1 MPMELI
7 VKEPAMQSIT
17 FNFDE
22 LKREIGEALEKYRGL
37 VYTDATI
44 KDAKADRAALNKFKD
59 ALETKRKEVKKRLMI
74 PYDDFAGQVKVL
86 TGLIDF
92 PLNEIDKQVKAY
104 EEKKKEERLAA
115 LRKFYDFL
123 MDGYDFYQSVLPF
136 EKAIVLKKEMLN
148 ASVNEKAAE
157 GLLQDVL
164 EKCKAD
170 LNAIAALETGA
181 NEPALI
187 DYYKTCFDVN
197 AVIKKAQDIKSAA
210 EAKKLQEEK
219 TPSPPSRNCAER
231 NDAAIPASAE
241 SSSEIASESEAI
253 HPPFPEPVIQID
265 FRVWGTKEQ
274 LHALQTYLK
283 ENGIK
288 YGAVK

>member
-22 LKREIGEALEKYRGL
+22 LKAEIGEALEKYKGL

-44 KDAKADRAALNKFKD
+44 KDAKSDRAALNKFKD
-59 ALETKRKEVKKRLMI
+59 ALETKRKEIKKRSMI
-74 PYDDFAGQVKVL
+74 PYEAFAEQVKVL

-104 EEKKKEERLAA
+104 EEKKKAERLDA
-115 LRKFYDFL
+115 LRKFYEFL
-123 MDGYDFYQSVLPF
+123 WNGYDFYQNVLPF
-136 EKAIVLKKEMLN
+136 EKAIALKKEMQN
-148 ASVNEKAAE
+148 ASVKEKAAE

-164 EKCKAD
+164 EKCKSD
-170 LNAIAALETGA
+170 LNAIAALETGV

-187 DYYKTCFDVN
+187 DYYKTCYDIN
-197 AVIKKAQDIKSAA
+197 SVIRKAQDIKSAA
-210 EAKKLQEEK
+210 EAKKRQEEK
-219 TPSPPSRNCAER
+219 AAPAIVQSPIYKPEDEPAQISVSETAE
-231 NDAAIPASAE
+231 E
-241 SSSEIASESEAI
+241 T
-253 HPPFPEPVIQID
+253 PVIQVD

-274 LHALQTYLK
+274 LLKLQAFLK
-283 ENGIK
+283 ENSLR
-288 YGAVK
+288 YGKVE

>member
-22 LKREIGEALEKYRGL
+22 LKQEIGASLEKYKGL

-44 KDAKADRAALNKFKD
+44 KDAKADRAALNKFRD
-59 ALETKRKEVKKRLMI
+59 ALETKRKEIKKRSMI
-74 PYDDFAGQVKVL
+74 PYEAFAEQVKVL

-104 EEKKKEERLAA
+104 EEKKKAERLDA
-115 LRKFYDFL
+115 LRKFYEFL
-123 MDGYDFYQSVLPF
+123 WNGYDFYQNVLPF
-136 EKAIVLKKEMLN
+136 EKAIALKKEMQN
-148 ASVNEKAAE
+148 ASVKEKAAE

-164 EKCKAD
+164 EKCKSD
-170 LNAIAALETGA
+170 LNAIAALETGV

-187 DYYKTCFDVN
+187 DYYKTCYDIN
-197 AVIKKAQDIKSAA
+197 SVIRKAQDIKSAA
-210 EAKKLQEEK
+210 EAKKRQEEK
-219 TPSPPSRNCAER
+219 AAPAIVQSPIYKPEDEPAQISVSETAE
-231 NDAAIPASAE
+231 E
-241 SSSEIASESEAI
+241 T
-253 HPPFPEPVIQID
+253 PVIQVD

-274 LHALQTYLK
+274 LLKLQAFLK
-283 ENGIK
+283 ENSLR
-288 YGAVK
+288 YGKVE

>member
-123 MDGYDFYQSVLPF
+123 WDGYDFYQSVLPF

-170 LNAIAALETGA
+170 LNAIAALQTGA

-219 TPSPPSRNCAER
+219 TPSLSSE
-231 NDAAIPASAE
+231 IASAAKQ
-241 SSSEIASESEAI
+241 SIDGTTHTFEIASESEAI

-274 LHALQTYLK
+274 LRALQTYLK

>member
-7 VKEPAMQSIT
+7 VKEPAMQPIT

-22 LKREIGEALEKYRGL
+22 LKREIGEALEKYSGL

-104 EEKKKEERLAA
+104 EEKKKAERLAA
-115 LRKFYDFL
+115 LRKFYDYL
-123 MDGYDFYQSVLPF
+123 WNGYDFYQSVLPF
-136 EKAIVLKKEMLN
+136 EKAILLKKEMLN
-148 ASVNEKAAE
+148 ASTNEKAAE

-164 EKCKAD
+164 EKCKSD

-219 TPSPPSRNCAER
+219 TPSLSSE
-231 NDAAIPASAE
+231 IASAAKQ
-241 SSSEIASESEAI
+241 SIDGTTHTSEIASESEAI

-283 ENGIK
+283 ENGVK

>member
-1 MPMELI
+1 MELI

-44 KDAKADRAALNKFKD
+44 KDAKADRATLNKFKD

-104 EEKKKEERLAA
+104 EEKKKAERLAA
-115 LRKFYDFL
+115 LRKFYDYL
-123 MDGYDFYQSVLPF
+123 WNGYDFYQSVLPF
-136 EKAIVLKKEMLN
+136 EKAILLKKEMLN
-148 ASVNEKAAE
+148 ASTNEKAAE

-164 EKCKAD
+164 EKCKSD

-219 TPSPPSRNCAER
+219 TPSLSSE
-231 NDAAIPASAE
+231 IASAAKQ
-241 SSSEIASESEAI
+241 SIDGTTHTSEIASESEAI

-283 ENGIK
+283 ENGVK

>member
-7 VKEPAMQSIT
+7 VQEPALQSIT

-22 LKREIGEALEKYRGL
+22 LKAEIGAALEKYKGL

-123 MDGYDFYQSVLPF
+123 WNDYDFYQSVLPF
-136 EKAIVLKKEMLN
+136 EKAIHLKKEMLN

-170 LNAIAALETGA
+170 LNAIAALQTGA

-219 TPSPPSRNCAER
+219 TPSLSSE
-231 NDAAIPASAE
+231 IASAAKQ
-241 SSSEIASESEAI
+241 SIDGTSHTFEIASESEAI

-274 LHALQTYLK
+274 LRALQTYLK
-283 ENGIK
+283 ENGVK

>member
-44 KDAKADRAALNKFKD
+44 KDAKADRATLNKFKD

-104 EEKKKEERLAA
+104 EEKKKAERLAA
-115 LRKFYDFL
+115 LRKFYDYL
-123 MDGYDFYQSVLPF
+123 WNGYDFYQSVLPF
-136 EKAIVLKKEMLN
+136 EKAILLKKEMLN
-148 ASVNEKAAE
+148 ASTNEKAAE

-164 EKCKAD
+164 EKCKSD

-219 TPSPPSRNCAER
+219 TPSLSSE
-231 NDAAIPASAE
+231 IASAAKQ
-241 SSSEIASESEAI
+241 SIDGTTHTSEIASESEAI

-283 ENGIK
+283 ENGVK

>member
-1 MPMELI
+1 M
-7 VKEPAMQSIT
+7 
-17 FNFDE
+17 
-22 LKREIGEALEKYRGL
+22 EKYRGL

-44 KDAKADRAALNKFKD
+44 KDAKADRATLNKFKD

-104 EEKKKEERLAA
+104 EEKKKAERLAA
-115 LRKFYDFL
+115 LRKFYDYL
-123 MDGYDFYQSVLPF
+123 WNGYDFYQSVLPF
-136 EKAIVLKKEMLN
+136 EKAILLKKEMLN
-148 ASVNEKAAE
+148 ASTNEKAAE

-164 EKCKAD
+164 EKCKSD

-219 TPSPPSRNCAER
+219 TPSLSSE
-231 NDAAIPASAE
+231 IASAAKQ
-241 SSSEIASESEAI
+241 SIDGTTHTSEIASESEAI

-283 ENGIK
+283 ENGVK

>member
-22 LKREIGEALEKYRGL
+22 LKAEIGEALEKYKGL

-44 KDAKADRAALNKFKD
+44 KDAKSDRAALNKFKD
-59 ALETKRKEVKKRLMI
+59 ALETKRKEIKKRSMI
-74 PYDDFAGQVKVL
+74 PYEAFAEQVKVL

-104 EEKKKEERLAA
+104 EEKKKAERLDA
-115 LRKFYDFL
+115 LRKFYEFL
-123 MDGYDFYQSVLPF
+123 WNGYDFYQNVLPF
-136 EKAIVLKKEMLN
+136 EKAIALKKEMQN
-148 ASVNEKAAE
+148 ASVKEKAAE

-164 EKCKAD
+164 EKCKSD
-170 LNAIAALETGA
+170 LNAIAALETGV

-187 DYYKTCFDVN
+187 DYYKTCYDIN
-197 AVIKKAQDIKSAA
+197 AVIKKAQDIKLAA
-210 EAKKLQEEK
+210 EAKKRHEEK
-219 TPSPPSRNCAER
+219 TAPAIKQSPIYKLGEEPTTSPAAEQVEEMP
-231 NDAAIPASAE
+231 I
-241 SSSEIASESEAI
+241 
-253 HPPFPEPVIQID
+253 IQVD

-274 LHALQTYLK
+274 LRMLQMFLK

>member
-7 VKEPAMQSIT
+7 VKEPEMQSIT

-22 LKREIGEALEKYRGL
+22 LKKEIGDSLEKYKGL

-59 ALETKRKEVKKRLMI
+59 ALETKRKEIKKRSMI
-74 PYDDFAGQVKVL
+74 PYEAFAEQVKVL

-104 EEKKKEERLAA
+104 EEKKKEERLDA
-115 LRKFYDFL
+115 LRKFYEFL
-123 MDGYDFYQSVLPF
+123 WNGYDFYQNVLPF
-136 EKAIVLKKEMLN
+136 EKAIALKKEMQN
-148 ASVNEKAAE
+148 ASVKEKAAE

-164 EKCKAD
+164 EKCKSD
-170 LNAIAALETGA
+170 LNAIAALETGV

-187 DYYKTCFDVN
+187 DYYKTCYDIN

-210 EAKKLQEEK
+210 EAKKRQEEK
-219 TPSPPSRNCAER
+219 AAPAIVQSPIYKPEDEPAKISVSETAE
-231 NDAAIPASAE
+231 E
-241 SSSEIASESEAI
+241 T
-253 HPPFPEPVIQID
+253 PVIQVD

-274 LHALQTYLK
+274 LLKLQAFLK
-283 ENGIK
+283 ENSLR
-288 YGAVK
+288 YGKVE

>member
-7 VKEPAMQSIT
+7 VKEPAMQPIT

-22 LKREIGEALEKYRGL
+22 LKREIGEALEKYSGL

-123 MDGYDFYQSVLPF
+123 WDGYDFYQSVLPF

-170 LNAIAALETGA
+170 LNAIAALQTGA

-219 TPSPPSRNCAER
+219 TPSLSSE
-231 NDAAIPASAE
+231 IASAAKQ
-241 SSSEIASESEAI
+241 SIDGTTHTFEIASESEAI

-274 LHALQTYLK
+274 LRALQTYLK
-283 ENGIK
+283 ENGVK